1 MELVMKYRAKD
12 GATFDS
18 INECRAHEAEL
29 VKNDYVMLDRDGNKT
44 EDPDEAMGVYIAD
57 EKSAKALLKRFRLVG
72 SPYEGL
78 DEDSIGAY
86 YWNDMLDR
94 YEYFDETQISVI
106 VGLVNT
112 VYERRANERN

>member
-1 MELVMKYRAKD
+1 MELVMKYKAKD

-29 VKNDYVMLDRDGNKT
+29 VKDGYVMLNRDGNKT

-57 EKSAKALLKRFRLVG
+57 EESAKALLKRFRLVG

-112 VYERRANERN
+112 IYGGRIND

>member
-12 GATFDS
+12 GVTFDS
-18 INECRAHEAEL
+18 VNECRAHEAAL
-29 VKNDYVMLDRDGNKT
+29 VKDSYVMLNRDGNKT

-57 EKSAKALLKRFRLVG
+57 EESAKALLKRFRSVG

-106 VGLVNT
+106 AGLVNT
-112 VYERRANERN
+112 IYERRAND

>member
-12 GATFDS
+12 GVTFDS
-18 INECRAHEAEL
+18 VNECRAHEAAL
-29 VKNDYVMLDRDGNKT
+29 VKDSYVMLNRDGNKT

-57 EKSAKALLKRFRLVG
+57 EESAKALLKRFRSVG

-106 VGLVNT
+106 VGLVNII
-112 VYERRANERN
+112 YERSAND